1 MLQLGQLGCCVDMSK
16 GSPNWTRS
24 AEEWEGGVSLSSTS
38 PICVDP
44 GAGDRQEPASAL
56 CL

>member
-16 GSPNWTRS
+16 GSPNWARS

-38 PICVDP
+38 PTCVDP
-44 GAGDRQEPASAL
+44 GAGDRQEPASAM